1 MACVKQFALTGILAL
16 LFACGDESSNS
27 NSPIQNSESD
37 YIVSVFAD
45 LPSCTNKQEGV
56 VAYVKDEKK
65 AYTCKNGDWVL
76 ENDKLEQS
84 SSSDSSEKHSEEKNS
99 SNIQNESSSSR
110 AASNELNWNTSKEAY
125 LNPDITYGEMIDSRD
140 KKVYKTVKIGSQV
153 WMAENLNY
161 NDVSKGSNIKSWC
174 YDEDSVKCNLTG
186 RFYTWA
192 MAVGKTEEECGVS
205 KECGDRERLRG
216 VCPSGWHLPSYE
228 DWNTLLSTV
237 GMSSA
242 GTTLKSLS
250 GWYCDVHIDANGT
263 DIYGFSAIPVG
274 FMDSFVRK
282 NQNAGNGAYF
292 WSSSENTK
300 SCAYGMQVGTN
311 MDNSEITENA
321 VKITDVKKDY
331 ALSIRCVEN
340 DNKKCNEKLTGD
352 CLVGTWTLSSISQK
366 ASKEVI
372 SDFSAAPGTM
382 EIRDDGTY
390 YYTRSTAGYCQG
402 VDEGEWSFADGVL
415 TFFENK
421 KGDCIEFGK
430 KYTVTPTFEV
440 SGGVITLYL
449 NKVVFQQD
457 ERDGLYVGNDTEVF
471 KFLE

>member
-1 MACVKQFALTGILAL
+1 MAYVKQFAITGILVL

-27 NSPIQNSESD
+27 TSPIQNSESD

-161 NDVSKGSNIKSWC
+161 KDSNEENWC
-174 YDEDSVKCNLTG
+174 YDEDSLKCEVTG

-192 MAVGKTEEECGVS
+192 RSIGKTEEECGFG
-205 KECGDRERLRG
+205 KECNVRERMRG
-216 VCPSGWHLPSYE
+216 ICPPGWRLPNYD

-237 GMSSA
+237 EVSLA
-242 GTTLKSLS
+242 GKTLKSLS
-250 GWYCDVHIDANGT
+250 GWYNDADINMNGS
-263 DIYGFSAIPVG
+263 DIYGFSAIPAG
-274 FMDSFVRK
+274 FIDAFIHKS
-282 NQNAGNGAYF
+282 QNAGKEAFF
-292 WSSSENTK
+292 WSSSEDTK
-300 SCAYGMQVGTN
+300 SNAYSMQLGGSVE
-311 MDNSEITENA
+311 NSEIVENVA
-321 VKITDVKKDY
+321 RIIDAKKNY
-331 ALSIRCVEN
+331 ALSVRCIEFGSEEN
-340 DNKKCNEKLTGD
+340 CSEKLTED
-352 CLVGTWTLSSISQK
+352 CLIGNWKLSSISQRGN
-366 ASKEVI
+366 KEI
-372 SDFSAAPGTM
+372 ITDFSTAQGGIM
-382 EIRDDGTY
+382 EIRDDGIY
-390 YYTRSTAGYCQG
+390 HYTRSSAGSCQG
-402 VDEGEWSFADGVL
+402 VDEGEWSVADGVL
-415 TFFENK
+415 TFFENRK
-421 KGDCIEFGK
+421 SDCVEFGK
-430 KYTVTPTFEV
+430 KYVVTPTIDA
-440 SGGVITLYL
+440 SGETTILYL
-449 NKVVFQQD
+449 NKVVFQPD
-457 ERDGLYVGNDTEVF
+457 ETDGMYAGNDTEVF
-471 KFLE
+471 RYLD